1 MIDIII
7 SSPNTNC
14 AWKLWR
20 RGRKDFFTVE
30 EGVVECVWFSIPSVS
45 KYGNHLH
52 VCFSMTWKLWY
63 ELIHSM
69 HLQDINI
76 QCTWFIRGLLIE
88 GMQIS
93 LAWISKVV
101 LSYTEKEAKLLLL
114 FYCCVC
120 SFPHRCCGF
129 QTIFM
134 LFLAIIFHLPYATVS
149 RAYGLSEFFPWEDL
163 NDNIHACRHYLNDT
177 WA

>member
-14 AWKLWR
+14 ARKLWR

-30 EGVVECVWFSIPSVS
+30 EGVVECVWFPISSVS

-52 VCFSMTWKLWY
+52 VCFSTTWKLWY

-88 GMQIS
+88 GMQMS
-93 LAWISKVV
+93 VAWISKVV
-101 LSYTEKEAKLLLL
+101 LSYAEKETMLLLI
-114 FYCCVC
+114 FYNCVC
-120 SFPHRCCGF
+120 NFPHCKQPSSCC
-129 QTIFM
+129 
-134 LFLAIIFHLPYATVS
+134 FLPFHLPYVTVS
-149 RAYGLSEFFPWEDL
+149 RAYSLSEFFPWEGL